1 MDQFHSCASENGHR
15 LPHDPQR
22 AIVAPRPIGWVSTVD
37 GKGNVNL
44 APYSYLNLVSS
55 KQLITMFSSE
65 GRKDSVTNAEET
77 GQFT

>member
-1 MDQFHSCASENGHR
+1 MDQFHSYDPQAGHR
-15 LPHDPQR
+15 LPHDPLK

-44 APYSYLNLVSS
+44 APYSYFNLVSS
-55 KQLITMFSSE
+55 KPPIVMFSSE